1 MPATRDKAAR
11 TLAQSVRQLINAGA
25 LTEVIEAVASSVL
38 TEQSGPVTIA
48 KLAAGRGVVQSAL
61 SSLISAWVIEFT
73 ALSNSAFALQLA
85 ALKEAVLLTKSEAIH
100 TEVVWTGPKVKDSYL
115 RATRQVVQD
124 IISATQSELLVVGYW
139 LAGKEDYEGIIN
151 NIIELMAEAV
161 VRGVKVTMVLDE
173 GEKGYGKN
181 NRDTL
186 IAIWPKGVAL
196 PTLLTWKIPHNDKHL
211 KLHAKVLVADRY
223 DALVT
228 SANLTMYALDRNM
241 EMGVRL
247 QGQPSEQIAQHFELL
262 RKKLVLVDYEIS
274 DLLG

>member
-1 MPATRDKAAR
+1 MPAIRDKAAHN
-11 TLAQSVRQLINAGA
+11 LAESVRQLINAGA
-25 LTEVIEAVASSVL
+25 LAEVIAAVASNIL
-38 TEQSGPVTIA
+38 TAQSGPATIA
-48 KLAAGRGVVQSAL
+48 KFAAGRGAVQSAL
-61 SSLISAWVIEFT
+61 SNLIATWAIELI

-85 ALKEAVLLTKSEAIH
+85 ALKEAVLLTEREATQ
-100 TEVVWTGPKVKDSYL
+100 TEVVWSGPKVEGSYL

-124 IISATQSELLVVGYW
+124 IISAAQSELLVVGYW
-139 LAGKEDYEGIIN
+139 LAGVEDYEGIIN
-151 NIIELMAEAV
+151 DIIELIADAI

-186 IAIWPKGVAL
+186 IALWPKGTAL

-211 KLHAKVLVADRY
+211 KLHAKVLVADRH

-241 EMGVRL
+241 EMGVRAH
-247 QGQPSEQIAQHFELL
+247 GQPSERIAQQFELL
-262 RKKLVLVDYEIS
+262 RHKEILVPYDA
-274 DLLG
+274 